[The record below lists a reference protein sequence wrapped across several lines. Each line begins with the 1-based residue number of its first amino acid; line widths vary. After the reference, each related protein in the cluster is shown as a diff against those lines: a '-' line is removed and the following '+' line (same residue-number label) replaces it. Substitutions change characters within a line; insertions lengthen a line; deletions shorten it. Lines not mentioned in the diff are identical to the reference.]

1 MVTMRIGVL
10 DIQGSVEEHMQH
22 LQQFPDV
29 EPIRAKTPE
38 EISSLDGLIIPGGES
53 TAIAKMLKAFQ
64 LTDLLKE
71 RILSGMPVYGTCA
84 GMILLADSI
93 EDETSHLGV
102 MDIQVKRNAYGSQ
115 MDSFIAEMPLP
126 PICDRPLPLVFI
138 RAPYIVSHG
147 ESVQIL
153 TMVERKAVAARQDNM
168 LVTSF
173 HPELTEHT
181 EVHGY
186 FCQMVR
192 ESMNLH

>member
-1 MVTMRIGVL
+1 MKIGVL

-22 LQQFPDV
+22 LQQLPDV
-29 EPIRAKTPE
+29 EPIRAKTVND
-38 EISSLDGLIIPGGES
+38 IASIDGLVIPGGES
-53 TAIAKMLKAFQ
+53 TAIAKMLHAFN
-64 LTDLLKE
+64 LHDLLKE
-71 RILSGMPVYGTCA
+71 RIQRGMPVYGTCA
-84 GMILLADSI
+84 GMILLANSI
-93 EDETSHLGV
+93 EGEQSHLGV

-115 MDSFIAEMPLP
+115 MDSFVIEQPLP

-147 ESVQIL
+147 DSVQVL
-153 TMVERKAVAARQDNM
+153 TIVEQKTVAARQDNM